1 MVNDEYKVHLSVKT
15 DFYRWPT
22 LTSLDDFDIDV
33 KYRKMFDNGEIP
45 IIPQQHLGNQ
55 WLHVLPKMTKGKLR
69 SVSRQ
74 IIASQHIQNH
84 EEMRLYWKML
94 YGYELPTN
102 FGSVY
107 CNITFGIDSGM
118 GPEIFCYPIE
128 CVRVCEPFSVH
139 HRPNHFMERDLEN
152 AFLKDV
158 QVSEKKIVKWQKS
171 SIFTV
176 FENHPKCRV

>member
-33 KYRKMFDNGEIP
+33 KYRKMFENGEIP

-69 SVSRQ
+69 SLSRQ
-74 IIASQHIQNH
+74 IISSQHIQNH
-84 EEMRLYWKML
+84 EDMRLYWKML

-107 CNITFGIDSGM
+107 CNITFGNDSGM
-118 GPEIFCYPIE
+118 GLELFCYPIE

-139 HRPNHFMERDLEN
+139 HRPNHFMERDLKN

-158 QVSEKKIVKWQKS
+158 QVSEKNLVKWQK
-171 SIFTV
+171 
-176 FENHPKCRV
+176 